1 MYKHKISLRNTYSV
15 LFFIGLFF
23 FPFNS
28 FEGFKIFGEYK
39 NESAAYFFFTGFV
52 LLIADIICKK
62 KISIPYN
69 NIIFKILLFFFIW
82 CIIAT
87 AINFSNISDNYFKHT
102 TGFVRFF
109 RQYFSLLIS
118 GLIFPFLYWN
128 VIRNMKIRD
137 ILLKI
142 RKTFLISLIFAFI
155 YGLLE
160 LFVYKFGY
168 NFLYSLIKMFNYF
181 PFLEEKIMSDGRI
194 ASISFEPPFL
204 AVYLISISGWMFSY
218 IITEKKIYKYFP
230 SILILILTYYSGSRT
245 GLIVVFIQLLVFISL
260 TFNKNQKILL
270 TKVVIISFSVLSLY
284 FLSAN
289 QSRIVNDIS
298 KKIESL
304 DFKGNLKNNISN
316 QSRFGIQYASLMVF
330 LDHPLTGAGFG
341 QQAYHAKK
349 YYPGWSKNNNW
360 EFNLLYL
367 NSKEPSFPPGYN
379 LYTRLLAETGIIG
392 TLTFLILIFVSIS
405 QARSYIKD
413 QDNEK
418 KTLGIILTV
427 TFSGL
432 YINWLQIDTFRVY
445 ILWLSL
451 CILIKMYSV
460 KINK

>member
-168 NFLYSLIKMFNYF
+168 NFLYSLIKMLNYF

-270 TKVVIISFSVLSLY
+270 TKVVIISFSVLSIY

-330 LDHPLTGAGFG
+330 LDHPLTGVGFG

-360 EFNLLYL
+360 EFKLLYL

-405 QARSYIKD
+405 QARSYIND

-460 KINK
+460 IINK